1 MSPEHVHHD
10 TCSHSFTPKLFSRLA
25 NLSEVASPGRKGSAG
40 EAESISERE
49 GKDVKDKEKE
59 KRGVG
64 FPFHFGGF
72 FLFFDQS
79 PERR

>member
-1 MSPEHVHHD
+1 
-10 TCSHSFTPKLFSRLA
+10 
-25 NLSEVASPGRKGSAG
+25 VASPGRKRSAG
-40 EAESISERE
+40 EAEPTSERE
-49 GKDVKDKEKE
+49 GKDVKDKEKEKE